1 MYVFNLAVLYV
12 RRLHLD
18 VAVDVRAG
26 YRASHAAKWHAE
38 RGNGHFGFERAVS
51 VMRLVREK
59 LMIQP
64 CNIL

>member
-1 MYVFNLAVLYV
+1 MFNLTVLYV

-38 RGNGHFGFERAVS
+38 RGNGDFGFERAAS
-51 VMRLVREK
+51 GMRLVREK
-59 LMIQP
+59 LMLQP
-64 CNIL
+64 GNVL